1 MILFEDVHSGK
12 NNYVYCQSDENL
24 RFAEHTHYGYE
35 VIVVREGELICTLY
49 KTPLRLTAG
58 KAMLIL
64 PNQIHSYETPSHS
77 KSFLCVFSPDNV
89 EEFFRETENT
99 FFESPVFDF
108 DDAEKLDQLKKGAS
122 NRFLVK
128 SILYYICGKALS
140 ASKVRGRT
148 DSAAPDFTYKLLY
161 YVQENYAEDISLKM
175 LSERLGY
182 NYTYLSQLFRKTFHC
197 GFPEFLNGYRLE
209 LAANLLRSTKK
220 TVAQIGNDCGF
231 RTIRNF
237 NVAFLKKYGTTPTA
251 YRRGS
256 EKNT

>member
-12 NNYVYCQSDENL
+12 NNYVYCQTDENL

-49 KTPLRLTAG
+49 KAPLRLTAG

-99 FFESPVFDF
+99 FFESPIFDF
-108 DDAEKLDQLKKGAS
+108 DDMEKLDLLKRGAS
-122 NRFLVK
+122 NKFLVK
-128 SILYYICGKALS
+128 SILYYICGKAFS
-140 ASKVRGRT
+140 SSRVKGA
-148 DSAAPDFTYKLLY
+148 DSSAPDFTYKLLY
-161 YVQENYAEDISLKM
+161 YVQENYAEDISLKT
-175 LSERLGY
+175 LSEQLGY

-197 GFPEFLNGYRLE
+197 GFPEFLSGYRLDR
-209 LAANLLRSTKK
+209 ACTLLKTTKK
-220 TVAQIGNDCGF
+220 TVAQICNECGF

-237 NVAFLKKYGTTPTA
+237 NAAFLKKFGMSPTA
-251 YRRGS
+251 YRRRM
-256 EKNT
+256 NT